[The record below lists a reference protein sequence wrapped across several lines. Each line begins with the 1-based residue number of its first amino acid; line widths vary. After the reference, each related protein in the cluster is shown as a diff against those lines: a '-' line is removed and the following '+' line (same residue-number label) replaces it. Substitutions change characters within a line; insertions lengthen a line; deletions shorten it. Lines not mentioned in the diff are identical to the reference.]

1 MPLARHQTKHTVAFE
16 SPTTPSANTLSVK
29 FGNLCI
35 EVGTDAR
42 PDAPTTAARATKP
55 ARVVSSTTP
64 LRTYSE
70 PPSEAD
76 LYATVCPSRLC
87 WHCCE
92 PLETLEV
99 KRMPVAHDAGRRCF
113 RLEGYFCS
121 WECTKAHSLAMPDN
135 DGLSRRASLLAELYV
150 AMYEQTPRIV
160 AAAPRTALKC
170 FGGQLESA
178 AFRSAFDAEA
188 NARPFT
194 SKLHRAHVHVAGE
207 WFTVY

>member
-92 PLETLEV
+92 SLDGL
-99 KRMPVAHDAGRRCF
+99 DARRLATAYDPAQRAF
-113 RLEGYFCS
+113 RFEGYFCS
-121 WECTKAHSLAMPDN
+121 WECARAYSFA
-135 DGLSRRASLLAELYV
+135 LSDHEGITRRACVFTLLYAALYDE
-150 AMYEQTPRIV
+150 APPHIAPAPPRS
-160 AAAPRTALKC
+160 ALRP
-170 FGGQLESA
+170 FGGSLEPETYRAS
-178 AFRSAFDAEA
+178 FDVAA
-188 NARPFT
+188 NARPF
-194 SKLHRAHVHVAGE
+194 SLRLQRAGAGE
-207 WFTVY
+207 WHTVA